1 MNRTRG
7 SLTSSDP
14 KGSKRRLCRRPPLL
28 LSFPFDSL
36 SFVLPLAQHR
46 SLWAEDRTFQ
56 SGPIWVGQPKTRS
69 RNSARGFSGG
79 TYRGR
84 LDTKWNVHPGEGQGE
99 REARRKG
106 LWSGRKTTGKVRGFL
121 TPRTPLRDRVAL
133 ASSSGCRAG
142 GGRAWC
148 PRTPACHR
156 MAGYPFPL
164 PRCCLLRLTVTRFTF
179 SCLLCVLEG
188 GLTWNGTVEFRRQGG
203 SRRRNWERGREGQE
217 GTAMQ
222 DTHGTL
228 QHSWDPAPDPASV
241 HPPLPSPL
249 FLTLSYPPWGAR

>member
-28 LSFPFDSL
+28 LSFLFNSHSFAL
-36 SFVLPLAQHR
+36 SLAQHR

-156 MAGYPFPL
+156 WQGTPFHFHVAAFYAS
-164 PRCCLLRLTVTRFTF
+164 RLLA
-179 SCLLCVLEG
+179 
-188 GLTWNGTVEFRRQGG
+188 
-203 SRRRNWERGREGQE
+203 SRSRVCF
-217 GTAMQ
+217 
-222 DTHGTL
+222 
-228 QHSWDPAPDPASV
+228 AS
-241 HPPLPSPL
+241 
-249 FLTLSYPPWGAR
+249 